1 MSQISA
7 RLLNILT
14 IVVQTMFIETR
25 IKQVLILICFETTSL
40 PLQVSFNCNTQPK
53 IDFYTAADTKV
64 PDHNVENLC

>member
-14 IVVQTMFIETR
+14 IVVQAMFIETR
-25 IKQVLILICFETTSL
+25 IKQVLIICFEATSL

>member
-1 MSQISA
+1 MSA

-25 IKQVLILICFETTSL
+25 IKQVLIICFETTSL
-40 PLQVSFNCNTQPK
+40 PFQVSFNCNTQQK